1 MGHPSVKPFGE
12 WSEDELR
19 VARAAAI
26 ADSAT
31 ATRKRL
37 DSVVENGRAVDRML
51 EIDKELRIRRQSLR
65 ASTDEQQLDHDEFIR
80 ETKLG
85 WQKIIWRD
93 ENG

>member
-1 MGHPSVKPFGE
+1 MGHPSVTPFGE

-37 DSVVENGRAVDRML
+37 DFVVENGRAVDRML
-51 EIDKELRIRRQSLR
+51 EIDKELRIRRQLLR
-65 ASTDEQQLDHDEFIR
+65 ARSDEQHDHDEFIR
-80 ETKLG
+80 EQSLG
-85 WQKIIWRD
+85 GKRYL
-93 ENG
+93 ER

>member
-19 VARAAAI
+19 VARQEAI

-37 DSVVENGRAVDRML
+37 EADIESARAIDRML
-51 EIDKELRIRRQSLR
+51 EIDRELSVRRALTPR
-65 ASTDEQQLDHDEFIR
+65 PDEYQKDHDEVIR
-80 ETKLG
+80 ENSLG
-85 WQKIIWRD
+85 GRSHKER
-93 ENG
+93 

>member
-51 EIDKELRIRRQSLR
+51 EIDKELRIRRQLLR
-65 ASTDEQQLDHDEFIR
+65 ARTDEQQLDHDEFIR
-80 ETKLG
+80 EQSLG
-85 WQKIIWRD
+85 GKRYL
-93 ENG
+93 ER